1 MIRIIHFM
9 MTGISLQR
17 SLELRFSEPVE
28 SDQMARVD
36 VMGNQIR
43 YETVDGVY
51 ERSSMVT
58 QRLLKNG
65 SSTLV
70 AGIGVERC
78 TRQPWLV
85 QVE

>member
-1 MIRIIHFM
+1 M
-9 MTGISLQR
+9 
-17 SLELRFSEPVE
+17 E
-28 SDQMARVD
+28 
-36 VMGNQIR
+36 
-43 YETVDGVY
+43 YEALIDGDPAPF
-51 ERSSMVT
+51 E
-58 QRLLKNG
+58 NG